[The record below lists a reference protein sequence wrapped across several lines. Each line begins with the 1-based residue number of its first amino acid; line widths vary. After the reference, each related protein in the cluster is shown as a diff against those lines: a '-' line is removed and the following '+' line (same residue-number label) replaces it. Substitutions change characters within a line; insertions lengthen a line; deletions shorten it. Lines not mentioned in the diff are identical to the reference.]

1 MHRFLCVVLS
11 LADRT
16 AQIHDADLRLR
27 KERNATARRLDDAV
41 LVQSGKDWR
50 VHFDIEVPTCGMAV
64 SQRSHHGGWRAGK
77 AEGVPRSGL
86 RGEPAQISRNELSH
100 WGEFFQL
107 PHAPGQPFYGAVV
120 VPERVH
126 ASGKL

>member
-1 MHRFLCVVLS
+1 MHLFLCVVLG

-41 LVQSGKDWR
+41 VVQSGNDWR
-50 VHFDIEVPTCGMAV
+50 VHLDGEIPTVGMAV
-64 SQRSHHGGWRAGK
+64 GERSYDGGWRAGK
-77 AEGVPRSGL
+77 AEGVSRSGV

-100 WGEFFQL
+100 WGEFFEL

-120 VPERVH
+120 VPERVQ